1 MPTEHDVTFAK
12 AHPQAKCQ
20 LNPLSG
26 LHRVRRRP
34 RQTERQ
40 TDGFPMT
47 ESRLVWV
54 QNVITLA
61 YCDYKVEKTRHF
73 CRFHWML
80 ESSKAFSFRG
90 ATLLTPDQGL
100 CPGPRWGLRPQTP
113 IIGSLPLAMTP
124 AFRFLF
130 LYDWSPGL
138 RLGLGLTLQNLFFL
152 MCCACSRYRAAL
164 YAAIAN
170 LILVT
175 WDLNLCTFVFF
186 SDYFMPR
193 MMQEK
198 YYMATR

>member
-1 MPTEHDVTFAK
+1 MSTRSAEWFAQGTP
-12 AHPQAKCQ
+12 A
-20 LNPLSG
+20 S
-26 LHRVRRRP
+26 
-34 RQTERQ
+34 Q
-40 TDGFPMT
+40 TDGET
-47 ESRLVWV
+47 DGRISDDIESCLVWV

-80 ESSKAFSFRG
+80 ESSKAFDPPTRG
-90 ATLLTPDQGL
+90 SA
-100 CPGPRWGLRPQTP
+100 PGPRWVFRPQTP